1 MAGAA
6 DRPQAARP
14 GTGPVEPSVRRRPAT
29 DLTADAEPCDRALV
43 VRAPFVAPPCPANGQ
58 VTLGVAIVVQAP
70 IALRR
75 RLRSSLLLLCL
86 LLLPMLAAAQPAP
99 APAPAV
105 PGGVAIRMEDRQ
117 IRAAGIDLARV
128 EAESGVPELLL
139 PGTVAVPPAQLRVV
153 AAPAGGLVE
162 ALYVPPDQPVR
173 AGEPIARLRST
184 DLVEAQRF
192 FLEALANGGLTQERL
207 RRDEQMFRERII
219 AERRL
224 LTTRAEAEAAAA
236 VLSEREQLLS
246 LYGMDDAQLHQLRQD
261 RRISPTLEIL
271 APASGVV
278 LEWQAQPGQRV
289 AQAAPLFT
297 VARLRPLWVNI
308 QVPVSRAT
316 AVGQAVRIAIPAYG
330 VEGSLLRLGRS
341 VDPATQSV
349 VAVAEVLE
357 GSENLRPG
365 QAVTVAVGLRLS
377 ASAQWRVPS
386 TSVVRHRDRP
396 WVFVRTPQGFMAQPV
411 QVLAEGPQ
419 YISVGAA
426 GLRAGDQ
433 VAARGILTLLAELV
447 QAEGS

>member
-1 MAGAA
+1 
-6 DRPQAARP
+6 
-14 GTGPVEPSVRRRPAT
+14 
-29 DLTADAEPCDRALV
+29 
-43 VRAPFVAPPCPANGQ
+43 
-58 VTLGVAIVVQAP
+58 VQA
-70 IALRR
+70 RGVG
-75 RLRSSLLLLCL
+75 S
-86 LLLPMLAAAQPAP
+86 
-99 APAPAV
+99 V
-105 PGGVAIRMEDRQ
+105 PGGPTHDLAHDHHHGRGQSGARQ
-117 IRAAGIDLARV
+117 VLVDLARV

-192 FLEALANGGLTQERL
+192 FLEALANGALTQERL
-207 RRDEQMFRERII
+207 RRDEQMYRERII

-236 VLSEREQLLS
+236 VLAEREQLLS
-246 LYGMDDAQLHQLRQD
+246 LYGMDDAQLRQLRQD

-271 APASGVV
+271 APSSGVV
-278 LEWQAQPGQRV
+278 LDWQAQPGQRV

-308 QVPVSRAT
+308 QVPVSRAS
-316 AVGQAVRIAIPAYG
+316 AVAQAVRIAIPAYG

-377 ASAQWRVPS
+377 ASAQWRMPA
-386 TSVVRHRDRP
+386 TAVVRHRDRQ

-419 YISVGAA
+419 YVSVSAA

-433 VAARGILTLLAELV
+433 VASRGILTLVAELV